1 MSLAPPSFCP
11 YRGLLPY
18 TAEEQPYF
26 FGRARSTR
34 VIAANLKAN
43 PLTVLYGASGVG
55 KTSALLAG
63 VVPSLNST
71 AGTAVVAFRDWQ
83 SPVFLENLKACC
95 VAAVKRTLS
104 EDLQLAS
111 EASPFD
117 VLLEELAERLAAP
130 LLIILDQ
137 FEEFFL
143 YNPDGS
149 DERSFDTELARAIN
163 RASPC
168 AKFLLSMREDSLARL
183 DRFSKRIPN
192 LLANTLPLQ
201 HLDLESAREA
211 IEKPLEVFNRQFEDE
226 PDVSIESELI
236 STVLEEVRTSPNEG
250 GAPGARIEAP
260 ILQLVMSKLW
270 MLERKGGSH
279 ILRATTMN
287 SLRGARTI
295 VKTHLDEVL
304 DALPLEDQALCSEL
318 FDRLVAPSGSKIAY
332 GVADLQRIAGE
343 RAARVEP
350 IVKQLSSEQA
360 RVLRILPGAPATPER
375 KLVEILHDVLA
386 PAILDWRARF
396 VQKQELVEA
405 AHQAQVKAA
414 QAAETARRDT
424 ALLQAELLAKIQ
436 GEKTVALAAAVKQL
450 RALAIAATGFFAG
463 ALVLAYCLKQQQH
476 KAEAQ
481 TTLLFHRSAA
491 LTDAI
496 AQKETKAAQ
505 LASETEA
512 KQQAANEAM
521 VANKRILDGVLLRQA
536 FWSANIAE
544 INRRLRTAT
553 KQDPIRFEAKTQA
566 LGFKDERGR
575 DEYGYLLSPIES
587 SVRGGFKS
595 LAGVTFLVDN
605 ANFRNSLLTAGAN
618 RHFTSTYNSYA
629 CLGTIQTYALL
640 EYQDPNQ
647 EPTVHAFNM
656 CGILRSIA
664 SPGAH

>member
-18 TAEEQPYF
+18 TAEAQPYF

-63 VVPSLNST
+63 VMPSLNST

-83 SPVFLENLKACC
+83 SPVFLENLKARC

-104 EDLQLAS
+104 KELQLAS

-117 VLLEELAERLAAP
+117 VLLEALAESLGAP

-143 YNPDGS
+143 YNPNGS
-149 DERSFDTELARAIN
+149 DERSFDAELARAIN

-192 LLANTLPLQ
+192 LLANTLPLE

-211 IEKPLEVFNRQFEDE
+211 IEKPLEIFNRQFEDE
-226 PDVSIESELI
+226 PDVSIEGELI
-236 STVLEEVRTSPNEG
+236 STVLEEVKTSVNESG
-250 GAPGARIEAP
+250 ESGARIEAP

-270 MLERKGGSH
+270 LLERKSGSQT
-279 ILRATTMN
+279 LRAATMD
-287 SLRGARTI
+287 SLKGARTI

-304 DALPLEDQALCSEL
+304 DALPVEDQALCSEL
-318 FDRLVAPSGSKIAY
+318 FDRLVTPSGSKIAY
-332 GVADLQRIAGE
+332 DVTDLQRTAGE
-343 RAARVEP
+343 RASRVEP
-350 IVKQLSSEQA
+350 IVKQLSSEHA
-360 RVLRILPGAPATPER
+360 RVLRVLPGPPAAPER

-386 PAILDWRARF
+386 PAILDWRTRF

-405 AHQAQVKAA
+405 ARQAQLKAA
-414 QAAETARRDT
+414 QAAETARRDA

-436 GEKTVALAAAVKQL
+436 REKSVALAKAVKQL
-450 RALAIAATGFFAG
+450 RVLAIVATGFLAG
-463 ALVLAYCLKQQQH
+463 ALVLAYFLKRQQDE
-476 KAEAQ
+476 AEAQ
-481 TTLLFHRSAA
+481 TTLLFNRSTA
-491 LTDAI
+491 LSNAN
-496 AQKETKAAQ
+496 AQNETKAA
-505 LASETEA
+505 LLTSERAAE
-512 KQQAANEAM
+512 QQAANEA
-521 VANKRILDGVLLRQA
+521 VAANKRILDGVLLRQA

-544 INRRLRTAT
+544 INRRLTTAT
-553 KQDPIRFEAKTQA
+553 EQDPIRFEAKTQA

-575 DEYGYLLSPIES
+575 DEYGYLLSPVES

-618 RHFTSTYNSYA
+618 RRFTSTYNSYA
-629 CLGTIQTYALL
+629 CLGTIQTYALI

-664 SPGAH
+664 PRSAH